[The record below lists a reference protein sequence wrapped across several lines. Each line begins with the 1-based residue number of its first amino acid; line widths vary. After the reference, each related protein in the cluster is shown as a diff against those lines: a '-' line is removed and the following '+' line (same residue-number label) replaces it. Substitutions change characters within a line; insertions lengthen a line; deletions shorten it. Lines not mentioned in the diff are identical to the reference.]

1 MNPKSIH
8 LNPSEWHVMEFLWAH
23 GHATGRQAADHLTEK
38 LGWSRSTTLTLLR
51 RLEGKGAVASDAE
64 TGLKT
69 FRPLVGREEA
79 VLQETEDF
87 LDRVYQGSLSL
98 MVSALT
104 KQQALPQEEIDAL
117 YAMLQE
123 MEGERHDGMDP

>member
-23 GHATGRQAADHLTEK
+23 GPATGRQAADHLTEK

-51 RLEGKGAVASDAE
+51 RLEGKGA
-64 TGLKT
+64 
-69 FRPLVGREEA
+69 LVGREEA

>member
-23 GHATGRQAADHLTEK
+23 GPATGRQAADHLTEK

-51 RLEGKGAVASDAE
+51 RL
-64 TGLKT
+64 GL
-69 FRPLVGREEA
+69 FDNPYVPEGREEA

>member
-23 GHATGRQAADHLTEK
+23 GPATGRQATDHLTEK

-79 VLQETEDF
+79 VGGF
-87 LDRVYQGSLSL
+87 PGPC
-98 MVSALT
+98 
-104 KQQALPQEEIDAL
+104 LPGQPQPHGQCPDEKASPAPGGD
-117 YAMLQE
+117 
-123 MEGERHDGMDP
+123 

>member
-23 GHATGRQAADHLTEK
+23 GPATGRQAADHLTEK

-51 RLEGKGAVASDAE
+51 WLEGKGAVASDAE

-69 FRPLVGREEA
+69 SRRRRISW
-79 VLQETEDF
+79 T
-87 LDRVYQGSLSL
+87 
-98 MVSALT
+98 VSTRA
-104 KQQALPQEEIDAL
+104 ASASWSVP
-117 YAMLQE
+117 
-123 MEGERHDGMDP
+123 

>member
-23 GHATGRQAADHLTEK
+23 GPATGRQAADHLTEK

-69 FRPLVGREEA
+69 FRPLVGREEYLAFDSRA
-79 VLQETEDF
+79 VLDRLYGTPRNFVAALARDG
-87 LDRVYQGSLSL
+87 LDRGELEEL
-98 MVSALT
+98 
-104 KQQALPQEEIDAL
+104 QALLEEL
-117 YAMLQE
+117 R
-123 MEGERHDGMDP
+123 GEAR

>member
-23 GHATGRQAADHLTEK
+23 GPATGRQATDHLTEK

-64 TGLKT
+64 GG
-69 FRPLVGREEA
+69 RPPG
-79 VLQETEDF
+79 DGGF
-87 LDRVYQGSLSL
+87 PGPC
-98 MVSALT
+98 
-104 KQQALPQEEIDAL
+104 LPGQPQPHGQCPDEKASPAPGGD
-117 YAMLQE
+117 
-123 MEGERHDGMDP
+123 

>member
-1 MNPKSIH
+1 
-8 LNPSEWHVMEFLWAH
+8 MEFLWAH
-23 GHATGRQAADHLTEK
+23 GPAPGRQAADHLTEK

>member
-8 LNPSEWHVMEFLWAH
+8 LNPSEWHVMEFLWDH
-23 GHATGRQAADHLTEK
+23 GPATGRQAADHLTGK

>member
-23 GHATGRQAADHLTEK
+23 GPATGRQAADHLTEK

-51 RLEGKGAVASDAE
+51 RLEGEGRR
-64 TGLKT
+64 GQRRGN
-69 FRPLVGREEA
+69 RPQNLPTPGGPGGGRPPGDGGFPGPC
-79 VLQETEDF
+79 LP
-87 LDRVYQGSLSL
+87 GSLSL

>member
-23 GHATGRQAADHLTEK
+23 GPATGRQAADHLTEK

-51 RLEGKGAVASDAE
+51 RLE
-64 TGLKT
+64 
-69 FRPLVGREEA
+69 
-79 VLQETEDF
+79 
-87 LDRVYQGSLSL
+87 DRVYQGSLSL